1 MFSEINQMLRAG
13 VPILVVAFGL
23 DCRPRHGF
31 RSHHLRWRLERFNP
45 YPWWRFR
52 TVRLVWRPDR

>member
-23 DCRPRHGF
+23 IAVPATAFAHIIYDGDW
-31 RSHHLRWRLERFNP
+31 SVLTP
-45 YPWWRFR
+45 YPWRRLR